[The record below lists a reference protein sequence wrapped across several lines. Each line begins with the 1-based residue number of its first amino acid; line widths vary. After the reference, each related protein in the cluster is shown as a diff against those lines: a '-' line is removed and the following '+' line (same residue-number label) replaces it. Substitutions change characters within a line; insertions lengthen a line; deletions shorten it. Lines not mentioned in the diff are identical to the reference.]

1 MSSACS
7 SNVAELAA
15 GGFIV
20 ARAALN
26 FSTRRRPTVHAF
38 TVTGTARMKTTS
50 GDDAEYVAQLAAG
63 DGGAL
68 RPLYERHGRA
78 LLRFSTA
85 MCRSRQHA
93 EDLVHDTF
101 VELMR
106 EPGNFDAAQGSVFA
120 YLCGVLR
127 HRISHHYRQQRRWVA
142 LADDESP
149 AQVHDAHLHD
159 GTGPVEEI
167 ARSEL
172 TAAFRR
178 AMLELPLP
186 HREVIALCD
195 LEELPYAT
203 VASILDCPV
212 GTVRSRLH
220 RARALLTIRLVSL
233 EVVELQADLR
243 TGMPLAQRGLP

>member
-1 MSSACS
+1 
-7 SNVAELAA
+7 
-15 GGFIV
+15 
-20 ARAALN
+20 
-26 FSTRRRPTVHAF
+26 
-38 TVTGTARMKTTS
+38 MKTTG
-50 GDDAEYVAQLAAG
+50 GDDADFVARLVAG

-78 LLRFSTA
+78 LLRFSAA

-93 EDLVHDTF
+93 EDMVHDTF

-106 EPGNFDAAQGSVFA
+106 EPRNFDPALGSVFA

-127 HRISHHYRQQRRWVA
+127 HRISHHHRQQRRWVA
-142 LADDESP
+142 LDDDVP
-149 AQVHDAHLHD
+149 AQAHDAP
-159 GTGPVEEI
+159 GPMDEI

-172 TAAFRR
+172 TAAFRQ

-186 HREVIALCD
+186 HREIIALCD
-195 LEELPYAT
+195 LEELPYTT
-203 VASILDCPV
+203 VASILDCPI

-233 EVVELQADLR
+233 EAVGLE